1 MRQEDFQKEVVRVRP
16 KMVAQAHRYLHQ
28 LDEAEDIVQDALLKM
43 CLIHQQLRPP
53 IDTFASVLVRNLSL
67 NYLRRRRKEDDFTDI
82 DTILNELAEETEE
95 PDTEQLMQIV
105 ESLPPRQ
112 QTIIRLH
119 DMEGMGYREIS
130 LLTGMPETAL
140 RKSVSRIRLH
150 IRLRYIAAISA
161 AVALLIIGF
170 VTYRAYQWDLFSR
183 KYEGSY
189 VIVCGQ
195 RNDNLREIRSQIKET
210 LASANDIEVSANSRQ
225 IVNDAEKEL
234 LNSITDEAE
243 RSRLEKLL
251 ND

>member
-1 MRQEDFQKEVVRVRP
+1 MTQEELRNEVLRVRP
-16 KMVAQAHRYLHQ
+16 KMVAQAHRYLPGM
-28 LDEAEDIVQDALLKM
+28 EAEDIVQDALLKM
-43 CLIHQQLRPP
+43 CLLRQQLRAP

-67 NYLRRRRKEDDFTDI
+67 NYLRKMQKRDTTTDI
-82 DTILNELAEETEE
+82 DTLVNELTEE
-95 PDTEQLMQIV
+95 IEEAETEQLMRIV

-119 DMEGMGYREIS
+119 DMEGMNYREIS

-140 RKSVSRIRLH
+140 RKSVSRIRLN
-150 IRLRYIAAISA
+150 IRLKYIAAISA

-225 IVNDAEKEL
+225 IINDAEKEL

>member
-28 LDEAEDIVQDALLKM
+28 REEAEDVVQDALLKM
-43 CLIHQQLRPP
+43 CLIHHQLRSP

-67 NYLRRRRKEDDFTDI
+67 NFLRRKRKEDTFTDI
-82 DTILNELAEETEE
+82 DTILNELVEETEE

-119 DMEGMGYREIS
+119 DMEGMDYREIS
-130 LLTGMPETAL
+130 QLTGMPETAL
-140 RKSVSRIRLH
+140 RKSVSRIRMG

-161 AVALLIIGF
+161 AVALLIIGV
-170 VTYRAYQWDLFSR
+170 VTYHAYRWELFSR

-189 VIVCGQ
+189 IVVDGK
-195 RNDNLREIRSQIKET
+195 RNDNLRQIRPQIEQTLANAQAVERSLNGSQI
-210 LASANDIEVSANSRQ
+210 IR
-225 IVNDAEKEL
+225 DAEEEI
-234 LNSITDEAE
+234 LNSISDKVEK
-243 RSRLEKLL
+243 SRLEKIL